1 MNEIN
6 RMIVAIYQSKQ
17 KSMQYSEGRA
27 RLFIAKLAFCVL
39 IWIWLL
45 PILGILE
52 NNLHWIEIS
61 FNTTK
66 SRIGYLPILIAM
78 YFILHY
84 FTWKLKKVDE
94 YSANEDNEESIK
106 KAKRLFFILLILG
119 FVFLV
124 AVAKYNQGN
133 PLSD

>member
-6 RMIVAIYQSKQ
+6 KMIVAIYQSRQ
-17 KSMQYSEGRA
+17 KSMKYSEGNA

-39 IWIWLL
+39 VWIWLL
-45 PILGILE
+45 PILNIFE

-61 FNTTK
+61 FNTPKT
-66 SRIGYLPILIAM
+66 RIGYLPVLLAM

-84 FTWKLKKVDE
+84 FTWKLNEVDK
-94 YSANEDNEESIK
+94 YSSDEANEQSIK
-106 KAKRLFFILLILG
+106 KAKRLFITLLIIG
-119 FVFLV
+119 FIFLV
-124 AVAKYNQGN
+124 TIAKYNQGN

>member
-1 MNEIN
+1 
-6 RMIVAIYQSKQ
+6 
-17 KSMQYSEGRA
+17 MQYTEGRA

-61 FNTTK
+61 FNTPK
-66 SRIGYLPILIAM
+66 SRIGYLPILMAM

-84 FTWKLKKVDE
+84 FTWQLKEVDSYLADVE
-94 YSANEDNEESIK
+94 KEESIK
-106 KAKRLFFILLILG
+106 KAKRLFFILLVLG
-119 FVFLV
+119 FVFLI

-133 PLSD
+133 PISD

>member
-1 MNEIN
+1 MKEIN
-6 RMIVAIYQSKQ
+6 KVIVAIYESKQ

-61 FNTTK
+61 FNTPEL
-66 SRIGYLPILIAM
+66 RIGYLPILIVM
-78 YFILHY
+78 YFLINH
-84 FTWKLKKVDE
+84 FTWKLKEVDE
-94 YSANEDNEESIK
+94 YLANEENEESIK
-106 KAKRLFFILLILG
+106 KAKRLFFILLVLG
-119 FVFLV
+119 FIFLI